1 MSKSIVNFVVD
12 SVMFAAIMLLSATGV
27 LMRYVLPP
35 GSGHFS
41 QLWGMDRHQWGQ
53 IHFWIAVV
61 LMSTVALHLLLHWH
75 WVACMVEGRPGG
87 ASRIRVTLA
96 IVGVLALAGLVVAP
110 FFAQVE
116 QTGEPPHKMQS
127 HEDLTSPEYQIN
139 GSMTLREV
147 EKQTGV
153 PAAVILRELGLPV
166 DLPTDEQLGRLRK
179 KHGFE
184 MHDIKEIVRKHHEQQ

>member
-1 MSKSIVNFVVD
+1 MSKSIANFLVD
-12 SVMFAAIMLLSATGV
+12 SVMFVAIMLLSATGV

-41 QLWGMDRHQWGQ
+41 QLWGMDRHQWGH

-75 WVACMVEGRPGG
+75 WVACIVKGRPGR

-96 IVGVLALAGLVVAP
+96 IVGVLALAGLMVAP
-110 FFAQVE
+110 FFGQVE

-127 HEDLTSPEYQIN
+127 GEHSTTPAYQIN

-147 EKQTGV
+147 EEQTGV
-153 PAAVILRELGLPV
+153 PAAVILKELGLPV
-166 DLPTDEQLGRLRK
+166 DLSTDEKLGQLRK
-179 KHGFE
+179 MHGFE
-184 MHDIKEIVRKHHEQQ
+184 MHDIREIVRKHHEQQ